1 MQVRRRFGLSRVE
14 PVSGFEPLAVRL
26 QVGPLQAAR
35 AAPAG
40 IALPALRS
48 YGIRWPKCG
57 GEVRRV
63 DVLRVTDIGN

>member
-1 MQVRRRFGLSRVE
+1 MQVCGVVRGGVE
-14 PVSGFEPLAVRL
+14 PLTFRL

-48 YGIRWPKCG
+48 YGIPVAKM
-57 GEVRRV
+57 RR
-63 DVLRVTDIGN
+63 

>member
-1 MQVRRRFGLSRVE
+1 MQVCGVVRGGVE
-14 PVSGFEPLAVRL
+14 PPTFRFSG
-26 QVGPLQAAR
+26 GPLQAAR

-40 IALPALRS
+40 IALPALQS
-48 YGIRWPKCG
+48 YSIRWPKCG